1 MGTLRGRPKMKK
13 TTALTLAALTA
24 LSSAAIAGDEVQ
36 LGDANSTATF
46 SQNGQF
52 EWTVDGVEHLYA
64 QEFYFRR
71 AGFNDEANIGSLD
84 LQGVAVNDTN
94 TFTDDRDD
102 SINSLYTDGQGL
114 EIETLFTLRGGSDG
128 SGISSI
134 AEQISITNTGTSTI
148 FISFFQYVDFDLGGD
163 SGDDWGQIVDGNNAQ
178 QFDDE
183 FALSETVVT
192 PQPTLFQMGDEGD
205 ISDLWSNGV
214 VDTLNGTDG
223 HQGDVAWAFQWDIE
237 LGAGDSFLI
246 SKNKTLGVPTPG
258 SLALLASAGLI
269 STRRRR
275 A

>member
-1 MGTLRGRPKMKK
+1 MKK
-13 TTALTLAALTA
+13 TTALTLAAITA
-24 LSSAAIAGDEVQ
+24 LSSAAIAGDEVI
-36 LGDANSTATF
+36 LGDANSTASF
-46 SQNGQF
+46 DSSGQYS
-52 EWTVDGVEHLYA
+52 WTVDGVDHLYA

-71 AGFNDEANIGSLD
+71 AGYNDEVNVNSLD
-84 LQGVAVNDTN
+84 LIGQAINDTN

-102 SINSLYTDGQGL
+102 SLNSLYSDGNGL
-114 EIETLFTLRGGSDG
+114 EISTLFTLRGGTNG
-128 SGISSI
+128 SGISSL
-134 AEQISITNTGTSTI
+134 AEQITITNTSTSTM

-163 SGDDWGQIVDGNNAQ
+163 ASDDWGQILDGNTAM

-205 ISDLWSNGV
+205 VSELWGNSQ
-214 VDTLNGTDG
+214 VDDLNGDSSYA
-223 HQGDVAWAFQWDIE
+223 GDVAWAFQWNIE
-237 LGAGDSFLI
+237 LAAGDSFLI

>member
-1 MGTLRGRPKMKK
+1 MKK

-24 LSSAAIAGDEVQ
+24 LSSAAIAGEPDGFV
-36 LGDANSTATF
+36 LGDANSTASF
-46 SQNGQF
+46 SQDGQF

-71 AGFNDEANIGSLD
+71 AGYNDEANIGSL
-84 LQGVAVNDTN
+84 GIEGIAVNDTN

-102 SINSLYTDGQGL
+102 SINTLYSDGQGL

-128 SGISSI
+128 SGVSSI
-134 AEQISITNTGTSTI
+134 AEQISITNTGTSTM

-163 SGDDWGQIVDGNNAQ
+163 SSDDWGQILDGNIAQ

-183 FALSETVVT
+183 FALAETVVT
-192 PQPTLFQMGDEGD
+192 PQPTLFQMGDYED
-205 ISDLWSNGV
+205 MSELWTNDV
-214 VDTLNGTDG
+214 VDNLNGDDSY
-223 HQGDVAWAFQWDIE
+223 QGDVAWAFQWDIE
-237 LGAGDSFLI
+237 LEAGDSFLI